1 MSSVRMI
8 WNIMWSLYY
17 KHVVIADTLPIYY
30 FIVLNATT
38 IPYCLGFYIPAVGR
52 FNIFH
57 LCINIK
63 HDV

>member
-1 MSSVRMI
+1 MSSVGII

-17 KHVVIADTLPIYY
+17 KHVVIADILPIYY

-38 IPYCLGFYIPAVGR
+38 ILYCLGFYIPVAR